1 MWKHLV
7 TRCQFFRTR
16 TSNFLSRGSGKSHGS
31 LTPSHANE
39 AMEFRPEENVDAHS
53 CTCIV
58 ETFDKLLL
66 FRVSLQDWTV
76 LFESFPSNFDNLPIP
91 NRPIFDDFSN
101 HFRWNYELTFD
112 ELQVGLRR
120 TMLKFPWYVN
130 RGLWDNLS
138 LPRTIPDKHVELSS
152 VCHLHQKFGQKML
165 LLVLLESNHKARLSV
180 QIVAT
185 RISIPLIL

>member
-1 MWKHLV
+1 MLQFVLILIWFLP
-7 TRCQFFRTR
+7 TRSDMFDFVISFSKFT
-16 TSNFLSRGSGKSHGS
+16 SRGHGS

-152 VCHLHQKFGQKML
+152 VCVSSDHDNLKTSKKKGMMPHTPQYP
-165 LLVLLESNHKARLSV
+165 LE
-180 QIVAT
+180 I
-185 RISIPLIL
+185 